1 MTELT
6 IQSTARQR
14 RLLEWSQKIAECRS
28 SGLSVSRWCS
38 DHGINLKTY
47 YRWQKKVFA
56 EMVKRQ
62 EFCQQETEDSKP
74 RFAELPATQEELKS
88 REPVATVRMGQASLE
103 VYEGASPEIIS
114 VLCRV
119 LKHAQ

>member
-1 MTELT
+1 MSELT
-6 IQSTARQR
+6 IQSTARQQ
-14 RLLEWSQKIAECRS
+14 RLLEWSQMIADCRS
-28 SGLSVSRWCS
+28 SGLTVSRWCS
-38 DHGINLKTY
+38 DHGIKTKTY
-47 YRWQKKVFA
+47 YTWQRKVFA

-62 EFCQQETEDSKP
+62 ELCSQETEDSKP
-74 RFAELPATQEELKS
+74 RFAELPAIREEVKS